1 MELGIFAKTFRR
13 PDARQTLEAVRALG
27 LRSVQFNFECAGLP
41 SMPKEVPAPV
51 LAAIADSSRETKV
64 RLAALSA
71 TFNMAHPGKEVRQEG
86 LRRLPVVAEAAA
98 RLQIPLLTL
107 CTGSRDRENIW
118 RAHPENRSPQAWADL
133 LETMEVAMQISGQA
147 GIALAIEPEPGNVV
161 SDARRAYALKEEL
174 RAGEL
179 LKIILDPANLLQ
191 AGRSQHDV
199 LDEAFDLLGEDLAIA
214 HAKDRD
220 GDDQTCA
227 LGRGIVDFETFF
239 GLLHS
244 VGFTGPVIMH
254 GFDESD
260 AAESTRFVRAKLR
273 EVIADALS

>member
-1 MELGIFAKTFRR
+1 
-13 PDARQTLEAVRALG
+13 
-27 LRSVQFNFECAGLP
+27 
-41 SMPKEVPAPV
+41 MPKEVPAPV
-51 LAAIADSSRETKV
+51 LASIADSSRETKV

-86 LRRLPVVAEAAA
+86 LRRLPVVAEAAT

-107 CTGSRDRENIW
+107 CTGSRDRENMW

-199 LDEAFDLLGEDLAIA
+199 LDEAFDLLGEDLAMA

-227 LGRGIVDFETFF
+227 LGHGIVDFETFF

-254 GFDESD
+254 GFEESD

-273 EVIADALS
+273 EVIGDALS